1 MEEMTTE
8 PKPYVPFTA
17 QQGLEAYEIPALDE
31 RVTPHLAPHLWE
43 WCSGILQRNPKM
55 CDRMSLQMRLVLGNR
70 PIDILSSMV
79 REKPDMMLNIAQ
91 WLVAEGNLVPVR
103 ITELEQLLSDA
114 GSAYLV
120 DRAESTLRRRLPRE
134 EEEEMRIALAMGDAT
149 ATHLRDACTAAWRRD
164 DPSAVEAFDSAVK
177 AIESILV
184 PIVIPKHP
192 TPTLGKVIRALED
205 KPEKWDTR
213 FRGEETVTAL
223 AAMLDEL
230 WRTQVRH
237 HKSDYLEN
245 TLDEAQDAVTIAVA
259 VVGLCR
265 RGFLE
270 RVEDYSP
277 EEEAEDL
284 AIAEAALER
293 YQSGNLK
300 TVPYED
306 VVADWVAD
314 EARACSHCGVD
325 VPEWEADGGAVQVT
339 R

>member
-1 MEEMTTE
+1 MEDMTTE
-8 PKPYVPFTA
+8 PKRYVPFTA

-43 WCSGILQRNPKM
+43 WCSDILRRQPRV
-55 CDRMSLQMRLVLGNR
+55 CDRMSLQMRLVLKNN
-70 PIDILSSMV
+70 PIVHLNSMV
-79 REKPDMMLNIAQ
+79 REKPDMMLDIAD
-91 WLVAEGNLVPVR
+91 WLVAEGNLEPNR

-114 GSAYLV
+114 GSAYMV
-120 DRAESTLRRRLPRE
+120 DRAESTLRRRLLRE

-149 ATHLRDACTAAWRRD
+149 ATHLRQARTAAWRRD
-164 DPSAVEAFDSAVK
+164 DPSAVEAFDGAVK
-177 AIESILV
+177 AIESILA

-192 TPTLGKVIRALED
+192 TPTLGKVIQALQQR
-205 KPEKWDTR
+205 PEKWDTR

-223 AAMLDEL
+223 TAMLDEL
-230 WRTQVRH
+230 WRSQVRH
-237 HKSDYLEN
+237 HKSEYLEN
-245 TLDEAQDAVTIAVA
+245 TLEEAQDAVTIAVA

-270 RVEDYSP
+270 RVEDFTP

-293 YQSGNLK
+293 YESGSMK
-300 TVPYED
+300 TVPYEE

-314 EARACSHCGVD
+314 KSS
-325 VPEWEADGGAVQVT
+325 T
-339 R
+339 